1 MFLIA
6 AALAASSPAAAQPAP
21 AADAM
26 VGADVDQVAKVLT
39 DEGYKAKIE
48 TDEDG
53 DRYIKS
59 ASGGR
64 NFTIY
69 MLGCG
74 GGVKKG
80 PCNSV
85 EFYAGFTLGTPFPL
99 ERTNE
104 WNHKNRYGRS
114 YVDASKDPVVEM
126 DLYLDTGAMPRKLFV
141 ENLEIWFDVM
151 ANFDAFVFDDGSEG
165 KKAK

>member
-6 AALAASSPAAAQPAP
+6 AALAASSPTAAQPAP

-69 MLGCG
+69 VLGCG

-80 PCNSV
+80 PCNGVGPSGRTRKHSWIDRVAGLLEKSPWQDTDPIASSSSV
-85 EFYAGFTLGTPFPL
+85 
-99 ERTNE
+99 
-104 WNHKNRYGRS
+104 RS
-114 YVDASKDPVVEM
+114 RRS
-126 DLYLDTGAMPRKLFV
+126 F
-141 ENLEIWFDVM
+141 
-151 ANFDAFVFDDGSEG
+151 
-165 KKAK
+165 